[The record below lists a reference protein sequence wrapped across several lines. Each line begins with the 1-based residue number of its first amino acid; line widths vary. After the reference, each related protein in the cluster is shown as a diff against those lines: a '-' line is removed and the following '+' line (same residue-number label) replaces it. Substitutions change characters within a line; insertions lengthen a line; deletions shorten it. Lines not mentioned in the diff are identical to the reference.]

1 MVVPAGVVWSD
12 VTSYIMRT
20 YELEIAGGLGPSV
33 GKVWRIGVMG
43 HNARPGNVE
52 LVLAA
57 MRDALNHVGW
67 RPQAAHAEL

>member
-1 MVVPAGVVWSD
+1 
-12 VTSYIMRT
+12 
-20 YELEIAGGLGPSV
+20 
-33 GKVWRIGVMG
+33 MG

-57 MRDALNHVGW
+57 MRDALYHVGW